1 MTKLK
6 PFSEKVRQSVQNY
19 LNQNLVKR
27 RFLENGFQAPL
38 SSKTNVLSVWKW
50 YFLVF
55 WKLLSQEVMKVRQSF
70 KNCLNQNL
78 IIGSFLENGFEA
90 PLSSKTNLLSVWKGH
105 FSLFCKFLS
114 DQVETIFWES
124 EANRSKLVT
133 SKFGHNHIVRKL
145 F

>member
-38 SSKTNVLSVWKW
+38 RSKTNVLSVWKW